1 MVLKIPRSLQPL
13 DRIPFLFEIKLR
25 LDDLE
30 FQCILLLVRQSVVV
44 RHQRQSSAATFVNI
58 SIERSKHTAVLSNE
72 RVGQPAG
79 QVGMCEGSSLYRFL
93 VSDLYQILQSIR
105 LEYQMDYQIWS
116 IKWSI

>member
-13 DRIPFLFEIKLR
+13 DRIPFLFKIKLR

-44 RHQRQSSAATFVNI
+44 RHQRQSSAATFVNT
-58 SIERSKHTAVLSNE
+58 SIERSKHTAVLSHE

-79 QVGMCEGSSLYRFL
+79 QVGRYEGSSSIGIAQIIAAATYLASHCL
-93 VSDLYQILQSIR
+93 GDL
-105 LEYQMDYQIWS
+105 
-116 IKWSI
+116 